1 MQNIEGLTLEE
12 QMQFIEIAK
21 KIGKTKVREIL
32 KEIPGGDE
40 FAELA
45 KEGTAKMKAEK
56 EEGKL
61 MSNR

>member
-1 MQNIEGLTLEE
+1 
-12 QMQFIEIAK
+12 MQFIEIAK

-45 KEGTAKMKAEK
+45 KEGTAKMKTEK